1 MKSKLQKLSF
11 LKNIEGQPFNLISVP
26 IVGFNILFQGNVLAS
41 FSTLEF
47 EVHGRVGQSGKNM
60 RKIWENTRK
69 HENWWENM
77 VIYNVLAIFHKHI
90 FPTYWYSAS
99 LARAIFANILSTMMI
114 DIRVSENIF
123 TNIERTIHVN
133 ISDESFFHICRYFH
147 SYGESHICKPMQ
159 TLEALSA

>member
-1 MKSKLQKLSF
+1 MNSKLQKLSF

-60 RKIWENTRK
+60 RKLWENTRK
-69 HENWWENM
+69 HEHWWENM

-90 FPTYWYSAS
+90 FPTYWYFAH

-114 DIRVSENIF
+114 AIRVSVNIL
-123 TNIERTIHVN
+123 TNIERAKYAN
-133 ISDESFFHICRYFH
+133 ISDESFFIFANIFTAMARAIFANQ
-147 SYGESHICKPMQ
+147 CKR
-159 TLEALSA
+159 